1 MKKLNTL
8 LIILFAG
15 LFSLQAQESNIINTP
30 LENFDELNI
39 RGNVYVNYTQGDECR
54 ITATLPN
61 DASDILKY
69 KVSNG
74 ILFLDTK
81 KSKTIKVDV
90 ISKQIKAVD
99 IASVS
104 EFHTNSQ
111 VQVNTLKIKAAG
123 ASIVEVDVKCQ
134 YLELMFEGA
143 SDAKISGKT
152 STLKNVLQGAASI
165 NAKDLHAEDVKI
177 TASGASE
184 IDLNASRSIDI
195 VADGASDITFSGDPE
210 IVEIQ
215 LDGIASV
222 NNKNLIENMIII
234 EGGDTVAIGSK
245 RIIIQDEDID
255 VDEKEDKFNGH
266 WGGLDFAFNSFL
278 SPDYELNVAPSN
290 DFMDIEFSRS
300 WGIELNLIEQNF
312 NLINNHLG
320 LVTGLGLHISN
331 YRLDNNVRLINDSAT
346 LMSWTDTTS
355 NTIRSKLVTSYLM
368 LPLMLEYQSNGKNNT
383 NSFHIGI
390 GGFIGTRIGS
400 HTKVVIDNSNG
411 KDKIKSYNTFHLNP
425 FKYGLMAR
433 VGWGRI
439 NLFANYSMST
449 MFDKNEGPEVYPLEF
464 GITIVGW

>member
-1 MKKLNTL
+1 MKKLSTL

-15 LFSLQAQESNIINTP
+15 IFSLQAQESIIINTP
-30 LENFDELNI
+30 LENFEEINI
-39 RGNVYVNYTQGDECR
+39 RGNIYVNYTQGDECR
-54 ITATLPN
+54 IIATIPEGV
-61 DASDILKY
+61 SDILKY
-69 KVSNG
+69 EVSNG

-81 KSKTIKVDV
+81 KSKTVKVEV
-90 ISKQIKAVD
+90 ISKQIKVID

-104 EFHTNSQ
+104 EFHAKSQ
-111 VQVNTLKIKAAG
+111 VQTTALKIKAAG
-123 ASIVEVDVKCQ
+123 ASIVEMGVDCQ
-134 YLELMFEGA
+134 NLELLFEGA

-152 STLKNVLQGAASI
+152 SSLKSVLQGAANI
-165 NAKDLHAEDVKI
+165 NAKDLQAEDAKI
-177 TASGASE
+177 LASGASE
-184 IDLNASRSIDI
+184 INLNVSSSINI
-195 VADGASDITFSGDPE
+195 TADGASDITFSGDPE
-210 IVEIQ
+210 TVEIE

-222 NNKNLIENMIII
+222 NNKNLIENMVIT
-234 EGGDTVAIGSK
+234 EDGDTVAIGSK
-245 RIIIQDEDID
+245 RIIIQNEDKDIDED
-255 VDEKEDKFNGH
+255 KDKFNGH

-300 WGIELNLIEQNF
+300 WGIELNFIEQNF

-331 YRLDNNVRLINDSAT
+331 FRLDKQVRLINDSAT
-346 LMSWTDTTS
+346 LMSWSDTTS
-355 NTIRSKLVTSYLM
+355 NSLRSKLVTSYLM
-368 LPLMLEYQSNGKNNT
+368 LPLMLEYQSNGKNNS

-400 HTKVVIDNSNG
+400 HTKVVIENSNG

-433 VGWGRI
+433 VGWGHI